1 MFRPILRM
9 GALVCGALAGPCLLA
24 QTAPATAPPAPSEL
38 APPDTPDAVIDPA
51 VPVPPVVYRPVFDGT
66 PTGIETRTGDWKR
79 ANATVGD
86 FRRGHIDLLKWEEA
100 QPASANAPGV
110 TTSINPSPGTP
121 STALPAPHKH

>member
-1 MFRPILRM
+1 MKHSSGIPRAVAEAALRP
-9 GALVCGALAGPCLLA
+9 ALLVMALALPAAIQA
-24 QTAPATAPPAPSEL
+24 QPV
-38 APPDTPDAVIDPA
+38 PPDAAADPSA
-51 VPVPPVVYRPVFDGT
+51 QVPPVVYRPVFDGT